1 MSRNERPE
9 NYNMG
14 GLWYDANQDGNEP
27 YIPRPR
33 GCQKIEGIFQAGGK
47 AMTEDDIVN
56 CKCRMDDHC
65 RFYPVDERRFD
76 FCDNAIESNSCPKG
90 YTDGKQEPLP

>member
-1 MSRNERPE
+1 
-9 NYNMG
+9 
-14 GLWYDANQDGNEP
+14 
-27 YIPRPR
+27 
-33 GCQKIEGIFQAGGK
+33 
-47 AMTEDDIVN
+47 MTEDDIVN